1 MKRAEV
7 YNLHFKLI
15 GKNEEGFQRGEKIF
29 LRKGGVKRETPVSV
43 NNEHIL
49 NQGLN
54 KT

>member
-1 MKRAEV
+1 MSGSFSG
-7 YNLHFKLI
+7 L
-15 GKNEEGFQRGEKIF
+15 GKII
-29 LRKGGVKRETPVSV
+29 LRNWIKRETPVSV